1 MLFKCIIG
9 IPARNRVFIPIAH
22 PAPSPLLALPLLGA
36 AGELLLL
43 PLAQLCSLPSL
54 SDFSSPSHRLLSDS
68 LGMVWF
74 SAGWLGGDHRI
85 RRKPLEP
92 NGEPS
97 AQVAAVTSVQ
107 QIKVAL
113 GF

>member
-68 LGMVWF
+68 LGMV
-74 SAGWLGGDHRI
+74 SGSLQAG
-85 RRKPLEP
+85 LE
-92 NGEPS
+92 ETTEY
-97 AQVAAVTSVQ
+97 AVNHWSQMVSPQ
-107 QIKVAL
+107 LK
-113 GF
+113 